1 MRITFILKEK
11 CRSPWVVLR
20 NLRLEVG
27 TLIPTLAGEF
37 TLLVI
42 VAHNTIRLI
51 FEHLQLHTNIYS
63 ERPETRDKTYA
74 ESVLKHTYTQGLH
87 MTDENSHLRFANQVK
102 VLYHMMYNDRLH
114 KPPQATLGTKMRQ
127 NIYYTFWRH

>member
-63 ERPETRDKTYA
+63 ERPETRGKTYA
-74 ESVLKHTYTQGLH
+74 ESVLKLHT
-87 MTDENSHLRFANQVK
+87 
-102 VLYHMMYNDRLH
+102 H
-114 KPPQATLGTKMRQ
+114 KGY
-127 NIYYTFWRH
+127 I